1 MEYEFLNKKA
11 KDVEK
16 PVNEGSKQVISM
28 EQYEKRKMIE

>member
-16 PVNEGSKQVISM
+16 PVNEGSKQINSM
-28 EQYEKRKMIE
+28 EQYEKRQMVE